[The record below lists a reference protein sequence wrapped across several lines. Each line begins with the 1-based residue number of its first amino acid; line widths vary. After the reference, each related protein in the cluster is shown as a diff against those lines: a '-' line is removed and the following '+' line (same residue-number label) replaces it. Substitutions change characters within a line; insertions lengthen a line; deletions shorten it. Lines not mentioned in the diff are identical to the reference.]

1 MVTVILVR
9 HGETDW
15 NQERRVQGSGS
26 NRELTEAGKQQAE
39 SIGLRLKQERI
50 QAIYSSPLRRA
61 LDTAQAI
68 ARHHQVEVQVEPTLN
83 EIYAAELEGIPIEKI
98 GSYLNE
104 LIARERGDESV
115 SKLYGG
121 ELLAE
126 VRERAWRTIQHLV
139 DKHNEGTIVVVSHYF
154 VILSIICSV
163 LGLPLSGMGRLK
175 LDIGSISI
183 ITFDKRGTRL
193 TLFND
198 NCHLAARKYSDSL

>member
-1 MVTVILVR
+1 VLRVILVR

-15 NQERRVQGSGS
+15 NQERRVQGCGS
-26 NRELTEAGKQQAE
+26 DRELTEAGKQQAE

-68 ARHHQVEVQVEPTLN
+68 ARHHQVEVQTELSLS
-83 EIYAAELEGIPIEKI
+83 EIDAGELEGVLIDNI

-104 LIARERGDESV
+104 LVARERGDESV
-115 SKLYGG
+115 SKVYGG
-121 ELLAE
+121 ELLSE
-126 VRERAWRTIQHLV
+126 VRQRAWSTIQRLV
-139 DKHNEGTIVVVSHYF
+139 NQHDDGTIVLVAHYF

-163 LGLPLSGMGRLK
+163 LGLPLSEMGRLK
-175 LDIGSISI
+175 LDVGSISA

-198 NCHLAARKYSDSL
+198 SCHLVDNNER